1 MSDAYH
7 FERRAAILSL
17 GVSVALMAVKF
28 VAYFVTGSSAI
39 FSDAL
44 ESIVNVLASA
54 LALYSIVLAHAPAD
68 ARHPYGHGK
77 VEFLS
82 AAFEGGMILLAALV
96 ITGRAV
102 EQLLRGAQLQR
113 LDVGLALTG
122 GAMLVNALVGT
133 LVLRAGRRHG
143 SIALEAD
150 GRHLLGDAVTTAGVL
165 VALGLVRLTGV
176 SWIDSLGAL
185 LVAIYISRTGYVL
198 LRRATAGLM
207 DEQDVEDERLL
218 RSILDA
224 HVSPDGPPPRICS
237 YHKLR
242 HRHSGRY
249 HWVDFH
255 IMVPAR
261 WTIDRGHQVASAL
274 EYEIERALGEA
285 NATAHVEPCADE
297 TCLGCGI
304 QRRRLATD
312 GAQMHTDES

>member
-1 MSDAYH
+1 MPTAYR

-17 GVSVALMAVKF
+17 LVSTALMAAKF
-28 VAYFVTGSSAI
+28 VAYYLTGSAAV

-44 ESIVNVLASA
+44 ESIVNVLASG

-96 ITGRAV
+96 ITARAV
-102 EQLLRGAQLQR
+102 EQLVRGAQVR
-113 LDVGLALTG
+113 KVEAGIAIIAA
-122 GAMLVNALVGT
+122 AMVVNAVVGA
-133 LVLRAGRRHG
+133 LVLRTGRRNG

-150 GRHLLGDAVTTAGVL
+150 GKHLLGDAVTTAGVL
-165 VALGLVRLTGV
+165 VALLLVKISGRA
-176 SWIDSLGAL
+176 WIDPVGAL
-185 LVAIYISRTGYVL
+185 VVAAYISWLAWGL

-207 DEQDVEDERLL
+207 DEQDAADDRLI
-218 RSILDA
+218 RSVLDA
-224 HVSPDGPPPRICS
+224 HLEPSGREPRICS

-255 IMVPAR
+255 ILVPASL
-261 WTIDRGHQVASAL
+261 TIERGHEVASAL
-274 EYEIERALGEA
+274 EHEIERALGEG
-285 NATAHVEPCADE
+285 NATAHVEPCTNTDCAA
-297 TCLGCGI
+297 CG
-304 QRRRLATD
+304 RAEEYEAPRAPRSAK
-312 GAQMHTDES
+312 